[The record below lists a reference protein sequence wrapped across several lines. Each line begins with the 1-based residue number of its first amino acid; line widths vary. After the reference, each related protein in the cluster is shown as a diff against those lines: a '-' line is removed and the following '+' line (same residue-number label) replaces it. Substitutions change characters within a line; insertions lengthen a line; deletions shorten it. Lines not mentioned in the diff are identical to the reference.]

1 MKCLIVVIKTPSC
14 FGGGMDSCDIS
25 MWCGQLGVTLCD
37 REGERVKVLEKKCDI
52 ISEWPLSTSLLFLKT
67 WRY

>member
-1 MKCLIVVIKTPSC
+1 
-14 FGGGMDSCDIS
+14 MDSCDIS